1 MTPERWQQIEGIF
14 LEAVE
19 IEDRRERLRFLT
31 EVCGPDAE
39 LKSEVER
46 LIALDEEVQEEMLRP
61 LVERSGI
68 YAFADL
74 QEDADPFIGK
84 RVGKY
89 KILREIGEG
98 GMGTVYYAER
108 ADGMFN
114 KQVAVKLVKRGM
126 DTRFIL
132 RRFRQERQILAA
144 LDHPFIT
151 PLVDGGT
158 TDDGLPYFV
167 MEFIDGERLYDYCDR
182 RKLGLRERLKLFLNI
197 CKAVEYAHRQQV
209 IHRDLKPSNILIKAN
224 GTPHLLDFGIAKVL
238 NPDLH
243 PDTLIEPTA
252 TAMRMMTPEY
262 ASPEQIK
269 GETVTPLS
277 DIYSLGVLLYE
288 LLTGTRPYRFRNRS
302 PLEIARVICE
312 EDVIAPSVLE
322 KEREKGRKGEGEKND
337 SYRIS
342 LSPLPPF
349 SPSDLGSMERVILK
363 ALRKKPAERYE
374 SAAALAEDITNF
386 LENRPVKAESFE
398 HLTAPL
404 NSSSTTQP
412 EKRSVAILPLTFI
425 GAPNAG
431 DSGEEYLGIGLAD
444 ALILRL
450 SKVSR
455 FIVRPTSSVLKF
467 QHETVDAF
475 QAGKE
480 LGVEFVVEGTVRRFG
495 ERVRVGVQLLSVKDL
510 SNVWAAKFDENFTD
524 VLELEDTISE
534 RVARSLFPQLTGEEE
549 RRLQKRG
556 TNNPQAYDAYL
567 RGRFFANEFK
577 EDSLMRSI
585 EMYREAIRLDPDYTL
600 PHVGIADFYVWAAIF
615 GAMPCHEAYPAA
627 KEELDYALRVDD
639 SLSEAYALKA
649 FVALLYDWD
658 WAEAERLARRALAL
672 NPNYYFAHDA
682 YAHVLVSQGIFGEA
696 IDEIQIAEEFDPLSP
711 RAKLITSC
719 VFYQSRHFNNGA
731 AKADEAVQMQQNSAP
746 AFLHL
751 GNSLTHNGRTP
762 RAVEV
767 LTASARVW
775 EASALPRY
783 MLCHALVADGRREEA
798 RRVLNEVVALAEET
812 YVKPYFV
819 AMSYAALGE
828 TDAAFE
834 WFEKA
839 VEGRDDWMI
848 WFGTDIKLDELRKDK
863 RYFEI
868 LRQTNNPIIKKQIIG

>member
-1 MTPERWQQIEGIF
+1 MSPERWQQIERIF

-19 IEDRRERLRFLT
+19 IADLAERARFLD
-31 EVCGPDAE
+31 ENCSNDAE
-39 LKSEVER
+39 LKSAVEK
-46 LIALDEEVQEEMLRP
+46 LIAQDERAETEILKP

-68 YAFADL
+68 HAFAGL
-74 QEDADPFIGK
+74 TETDPVIGTNI
-84 RVGKY
+84 GKY

-98 GMGTVYYAER
+98 GMGTVYFATR
-108 ADGMFN
+108 ADGFFR

-126 DTRFIL
+126 DTRHIL

-151 PLVDGGT
+151 QLVDGGT

-167 MEFIDGERLYDYCDR
+167 MEYIEGERLYDYCDR
-182 RKLGLRERLKLFLNI
+182 EKSTVKQRLALFLNI
-197 CKAVEYAHRQQV
+197 CRAVEYAHRQQV
-209 IHRDLKPSNILIKAN
+209 IHRDLKPSNILIKSN

-238 NPDLH
+238 NPELH

-252 TAMRMMTPEY
+252 TALRMMTPEY

-269 GETVTPLS
+269 GEIVTTSS

-288 LLTGTRPYRFRNRS
+288 LLTGHRPYRFKNRT
-302 PLEIARVICE
+302 PHEIARVVCE
-312 EDVIAPSVLE
+312 EEPVPPSDLG
-322 KEREKGRKGEGEKND
+322 KEGEKGRKGERENNN
-337 SYRIS
+337 SYRVS
-342 LSPLPPF
+342 ESPLLPFPP
-349 SPSDLGSMERVILK
+349 SELGYLERIILK
-363 ALRKKPAERYE
+363 ALRKKPKERYD

-386 LENRPVKAESFE
+386 LENRPVNAESFD
-398 HLTAPL
+398 LATNFQPASPA
-404 NSSSTTQP
+404 TQP
-412 EKRSVAILPLTFI
+412 EKRSVAILPLTYI
-425 GAPNAG
+425 GAANSG

-455 FIVRPTSSVLKF
+455 FIVRPTSSVLRF
-467 QHETVDAF
+467 RTQAVDAF

-495 ERVRVGVQLLSVKDL
+495 ERVRVGVQLLSVKEH
-510 SNVWAAKFDENFTD
+510 SNVWAEKFDENFTD

-549 RRLQKRG
+549 RQLQKRG

-577 EDSLMRSI
+577 EDSLMKSI
-585 EMYREAIRLDPDYTL
+585 EAYREAIRLDPDYTL

-615 GAMPCHEAYPAA
+615 GAMPCREAYPAA

-639 SLSEAYALKA
+639 TLSEAYALKA

-658 WAEAERLARRALAL
+658 WAEAERLARRALSL

-682 YAHVLVSQGIFGEA
+682 YAHVLVSQGVFEEA
-696 IDEIQIAEEFDPLSP
+696 INAIRTAESLDPLAP

-719 VFYQSRHFNNGA
+719 VFYQSRQFSSGA
-731 AKADEAVQMQQNSAP
+731 AKADEAVKMQENSPP

-751 GNSLTHNGRTP
+751 GNSLTHNGRTA

-767 LTASARVW
+767 LSASARVW
-775 EASALPRY
+775 ETSALPRY
-783 MLCHALVADGRREEA
+783 MLCHALVADGRQAEA
-798 RRVLNEVVALAEET
+798 RQVLNEVLALAET
-812 YVKPYFV
+812 AYVKPYFV
-819 AMSYAALGE
+819 AMACAALGE
-828 TDAAFE
+828 NDLAFE

-839 VEGRDDWMI
+839 VEERDDWLI
-848 WFGTDIKLDELRKDK
+848 WFGTDIKLDELRKDP
-863 RYFEI
+863 RYLEI
-868 LRQTNNPIIKKQIIG
+868 LRKTNNPIIKKQI

>member
-14 LEAVE
+14 LDAVE
-19 IEDRRERLRFLT
+19 IADPSERVRFLD
-31 EVCGPDAE
+31 EICGADSA
-39 LKSEVER
+39 LRSEVEK
-46 LIALDEEVQEEMLRP
+46 LIAQDEDAATDAFKP

-68 YAFADL
+68 YAFAGL
-74 QEDADPFIGK
+74 AGKDPVIGSQI
-84 RVGKY
+84 GKY

-98 GMGTVYYAER
+98 GMGTVYFAER
-108 ADGMFN
+108 DDGTFK

-126 DTRFIL
+126 DTRHVL

-158 TDDGLPYFV
+158 TVDGLPYFV
-167 MEFIDGERLYDYCDR
+167 MEYIEGERLYDYCDR
-182 RKLGLRERLKLFLNI
+182 RKLKLRERLGLFLNI
-197 CKAVEYAHRQQV
+197 CKAVDYAHRRQV

-224 GTPHLLDFGIAKVL
+224 GTPHLLDFGIAKVFD
-238 NPDLH
+238 PELH

-269 GETVTPLS
+269 GESVTAAS

-288 LLTGTRPYRFRNRS
+288 LLTGTRPYRFVNRA
-302 PLEIARVICE
+302 PHEIARVICE
-312 EDVIAPSVLE
+312 EEPVAPSALGEEE
-322 KEREKGRKGEGEKND
+322 KRRKGVEEKNGA
-337 SYRIS
+337 YRVS
-342 LSPLPPF
+342 S
-349 SPSDLGSMERVILK
+349 SPSLLFSSSELSELERVIMK
-363 ALRKKPAERYE
+363 ALRKKPSERYE

-386 LENRPVKAESFE
+386 LEDRPIKAESFAL
-398 HLTAPL
+398 LTAPL
-404 NSSSTTQP
+404 VNAPATQP
-412 EKRSVAILPLTFI
+412 EKRSVAILPLTYI
-425 GAPNAG
+425 GAAN
-431 DSGEEYLGIGLAD
+431 SGESGEAYLGIGLAD

-450 SKVSR
+450 SKLSR
-455 FIVRPTSSVLKF
+455 FIVRPTSSVLRY
-467 QHETVDAF
+467 QTEAVDAF
-475 QAGKE
+475 RAGGE
-480 LGVEFVVEGTVRRFG
+480 LGVEFVVEGTVRRVG
-495 ERVRVGVQLLSVKDL
+495 ERVRVSVQLLSVKER

-524 VLELEDTISE
+524 VLELEDNISE

-549 RRLQKRG
+549 RQLQKRG
-556 TNNPQAYDAYL
+556 TNSPAAYDAYL

-615 GAMPCHEAYPAA
+615 GATPCREAYPAA
-627 KEELDYALRVDD
+627 QEELDYALRVDD
-639 SLSEAYALKA
+639 TLAEAYALKA
-649 FVALLYDWD
+649 FVALLYDWN
-658 WAEAERLARRALAL
+658 WAQAEAFARRALAL

-682 YAHVLVSQGIFGEA
+682 FAHVLVSQGIFGEA
-696 IDEIQIAEEFDPLSP
+696 ISEIQIAEEFDPLSP

-719 VFYQSRHFNNGA
+719 VFYQSRHFNDGA
-731 AKADEAVQMQQNSAP
+731 TKADEAVRMQENSPP

-751 GNSLTHNGRTP
+751 GNSLTHNGRTT

-775 EASALPRY
+775 ETSALPRY
-783 MLCHALVADGRREEA
+783 MLCHALVADGQHEEA
-798 RRVLNEVVALAEET
+798 RKVLREVLALAETT

-819 AMSYAALGE
+819 AMMCVALGE
-828 TDAAFE
+828 IEMAFE

-839 VEGRDDWMI
+839 VGQRDDWMI
-848 WFGTDIKLDELRKDK
+848 WFGTDIKLDPLRRDR

-868 LRQTNNPIIKKQIIG
+868 LRKNNNPIIKKQI